1 MQSSAHGV
9 AIPMQPY
16 PDGKE
21 EAGGAKARAAQILRV
36 KDYVLW
42 SLCSFGIWNACCLGF
57 AALVASVKS
66 RDRKVVGD
74 VEGASYYGKRA
85 KCLNISAVILSVLFV
100 VIFIVLIAT
109 GNLPSVQREIYSP
122 RYPSDSNQYGGK

>member
-21 EAGGAKARAAQILRV
+21 EAGGAKARAAQILQV

-42 SLCSFGIWNACCLGF
+42 SLCSFIFCDVCCLGF
-57 AALVASVKS
+57 AALVASFRS

-85 KCLNISAVILSVLFV
+85 KCLNISAVILSVLLL
-100 VIFIVLIAT
+100 VIFIALIAT
-109 GNLPSVQREIYSP
+109 GTHLFWRGMYNLL
-122 RYPSDSNQYGGK
+122 YPSDSNQYGGK